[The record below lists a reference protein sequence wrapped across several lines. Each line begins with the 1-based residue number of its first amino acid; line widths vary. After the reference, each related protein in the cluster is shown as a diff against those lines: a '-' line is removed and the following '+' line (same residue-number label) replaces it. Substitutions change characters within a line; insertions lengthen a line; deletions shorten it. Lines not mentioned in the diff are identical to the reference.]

1 MVLQFNEAPD
11 YASILE
17 RDYEKQNRGFDRRE
31 QAERANDKRRIQN
44 AGVPLDLILAGAQF
58 STQLKQLKDKLDKDK
73 IENAEKAVWQSK
85 DDLIVENK
93 IKDLDKDE
101 EVNFKIAGKIE
112 REDGDSITATDI
124 RRSTAKKSS
133 GLSDSIRSIETDR
146 SSLSE

>member
-17 RDYEKQNRGFDRRE
+17 RDYQKQNRGFANRE
-31 QAERANDKRRIQN
+31 AAERANDQRRIQN

-73 IENAEKAVWQSK
+73 IENAEKAGWQSK
-85 DDLIVENK
+85 DDLIVENT

-146 SSLSE
+146 SSLL